1 MKCTFKILAVLGVLA
16 GGILL
21 VDYKTNILMAGKNTS
36 VVDKVSEKMQCIFNK

>member
-21 VDYKTNILMAGKNTS
+21 VDYKTNILMAVKNTS
-36 VVDKVSEKMQCIFNK
+36 VVDKVSEKVQCIFNK